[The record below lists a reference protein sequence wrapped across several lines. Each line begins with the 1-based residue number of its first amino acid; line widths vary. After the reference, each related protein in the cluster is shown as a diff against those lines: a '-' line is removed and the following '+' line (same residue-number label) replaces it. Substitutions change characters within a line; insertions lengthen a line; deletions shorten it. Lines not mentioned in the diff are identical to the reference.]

1 MGHEHRDV
9 MESVRRALGR
19 TGPVSSVPPPPSI
32 PEPIA
37 RLVHSDIGLPQLFAK
52 NAAELKMLVSFAAPD
67 EVAEQVIAFLRE
79 KNIKRIVLPASKLL
93 DQLDI
98 LPQLQKAGFD
108 ARLWKET
115 TLDESYEFDCGLTD
129 ATYAVAE
136 TGSVVIR
143 FTPDHPRC
151 ISLVPMYH
159 VVILDPKIFLPDT
172 LDLMEKL
179 VKDGCANGVC
189 MISGP
194 SKTADIE
201 MNVVTGVHGPNVVKA
216 FILQ

>member
-1 MGHEHRDV
+1 

-19 TGPVSSVPPPPSI
+19 THRINSAPPPPVI

-37 RLVHSDIGLPQLFAK
+37 RLVHTDIGLPQLFAK
-52 NAAELKMLVSFAAPD
+52 NAAELKMLVSFTSPD
-67 EVAEQVIAFLRE
+67 ELADQLVAFLRE
-79 KNIKRIVLPASKLL
+79 KKIQRIAMPVSKLL
-93 DQLDI
+93 DQLGLLDA
-98 LPQLQKAGFD
+98 LKRAGFD
-108 ARLWKET
+108 ARRWDRL
-115 TLDESYEFDCGLTD
+115 TLDESYDFDCGLTD

-143 FTPDHPRC
+143 FSPDHPRC

-159 VVILDPKIFLPDT
+159 VVILDPKIFLPDM
-172 LDLMEKL
+172 LDLMDRLAKE
-179 VKDGCANGVC
+179 GCANGVC

>member
-1 MGHEHRDV
+1 

-19 TGPVSSVPPPPSI
+19 TTRLNAVPPPPAISDS
-32 PEPIA
+32 IA
-37 RLVHSDIGLPQLFAK
+37 RLVTTDADLPQLFAK
-52 NAAELKMLVSFAAPD
+52 NAAELKMLVSFASAHD
-67 EVAEQVIAFLRE
+67 VAGQLIAFLRE
-79 KNIKRIVLPASKLL
+79 KKIQRVVLPVSRLL
-93 DQLDI
+93 DSLD
-98 LPQLQKAGFD
+98 LVSELKKAGFD
-108 ARLWKET
+108 ARRWDQT
-115 TLDESYEFDCGLTD
+115 TLDESYDFDCGVTD

-136 TGSVVIR
+136 TGSIVIR
-143 FTPDHPRC
+143 FTPGHPRC

-159 VVILDPKIFLPDT
+159 VAILDPKIFLPDM
-172 LDLMEKL
+172 LDLMGKL
-179 VKDGCANGVC
+179 AKEGCANGVC

>member
-1 MGHEHRDV
+1 

-19 TGPVSSVPPPPSI
+19 TGRMSSVPPPPSI
-32 PEPIA
+32 PDPIA
-37 RLVHSDIGLPQLFAK
+37 RLVHTDINLTQIFAK
-52 NAAELKMLVSFAAPD
+52 NAAELKMLVSIVSPD
-67 EVAEQVIAFLRE
+67 ELMQQLIPFLRE
-79 KNIKRIVLPASKLL
+79 KKIQRIVLPVSKLL
-93 DQLDI
+93 DQLDVDSS
-98 LPQLQKAGFD
+98 LKKAGFD
-108 ARLWKET
+108 AKRWDQT
-115 TLDESYEFDCGLTD
+115 TLDESYEFDCGITD

-136 TGSVVIR
+136 TGSIVIR

-159 VVILDPKIFLPDT
+159 VAILEPKIFLPDM
-172 LDLMEKL
+172 LDLMERL
-179 VKDGCANGVC
+179 AKDGCANGVC

>member
-1 MGHEHRDV
+1 
-9 MESVRRALGR
+9 MESDSVMDAVRRALGR
-19 TGPVSSVPPPPSI
+19 TTRLNSVPPPPAI
-32 PEPIA
+32 PDAIA
-37 RLVHSDIGLPQLFAK
+37 RLAQPGVDLPQLFAK
-52 NAAELKMLVSFAAPD
+52 NAAELKMLVSMLSPGQL
-67 EVAEQVIAFLRE
+67 VEQLTAFLRE
-79 KNIKRIVLPASKLL
+79 NKIQRVVLPVSKLL
-93 DQLDI
+93 DSLDLVFQLR
-98 LPQLQKAGFD
+98 KAGFD
-108 ARLWKET
+108 ARRWDQT
-115 TLDESYEFDCGLTD
+115 TLDESYEFDCGITD

-159 VVILDPKIFLPDT
+159 VAILEPGIFLPDM

-179 VKDGCANGVC
+179 AKDGCANGVC

>member
-1 MGHEHRDV
+1 
-9 MESVRRALGR
+9 
-19 TGPVSSVPPPPSI
+19 
-32 PEPIA
+32 
-37 RLVHSDIGLPQLFAK
+37 AK
-52 NAAELKMLVSFAAPD
+52 NAAELKMLVSFISPD
-67 EVAEQVIAFLRE
+67 EVVEQLVAFLRE
-79 KNIKRIVLPASKLL
+79 NNIKRVVLPVSKLL
-93 DQLDI
+93 DSLD
-98 LPQLQKAGFD
+98 LVFNLRKEGFD
-108 ARLWKET
+108 AHRWDET
-115 TLDESYEFDCGLTD
+115 TLDQSYDFDCGVTD

-143 FTPDHPRC
+143 FTPEHPRC

-159 VVILDPKIFLPDT
+159 VVILEPKIFLPDM
-172 LDLMEKL
+172 LDLMDKL
-179 VKDGCANGVC
+179 AKEGCANGVC